1 MNKGINVLS
10 LFDGISCGRV
20 ALERVGINVDKYY
33 ASEVEPSAIE
43 ITMNNYPD
51 TIQVGDITKLK
62 GKDFDVDIIIG
73 GSPCQGFSSAGK
85 GLNFADPRSVL
96 FFEYVRLLKEIK
108 PKYFLLE
115 NVRMKQ
121 EFQDIISSQL
131 GVQPIEINS
140 SLVSAGLR
148 RRSYWTNIPNISI
161 PEDKGI
167 NINDILD
174 NAYSER
180 EKSFCIDA
188 MYGKGSNLR
197 RYLHRGSRQIVF
209 TDKKFMEDITLNKP
223 HIDKTNEIGNSNREK
238 WRFLTPEE
246 CEKIQTLP
254 IGYTEGVSK
263 YNRFHGIGNGW
274 TVDVIAHIFKGLNNV
289 K

>member
-1 MNKGINVLS
+1 MRVLS
-10 LFDGISCGRV
+10 LFDGISCGQV
-20 ALERVGINVDKYY
+20 ALERAGIEIDKYY
-33 ASEVEPSAIE
+33 ASEIEPSAIE

-51 TIQVGDITKLK
+51 TIQVGDIAKLK
-62 GKDFDVDIIIG
+62 GKDFEDIDLLIG

-96 FFEYVRLLKEIK
+96 FFEYVRILREIK

-115 NVRMKQ
+115 NVHMKQ

-131 GVQPIEINS
+131 GVKPVDINS

-148 RRSYWTNIPNISI
+148 RRSYWTNIPDVTI

-167 NINDILD
+167 YLNDILD
-174 NAYSER
+174 DAYSER
-180 EKSFCIDA
+180 DKSFCIDA

-209 TDKKFMEDITLNKP
+209 TDKDFMNEVTKNKP
-223 HIDKTNEIGNSNREK
+223 DIDDTNEIGNSNRDK

-246 CEKIQTLP
+246 CEKINTLP

-263 YNRFHGIGNGW
+263 YNRYHSIGNGW
-274 TVDVIAHIFKGLNNV
+274 TVDVIAHIFKGL

>member
-1 MNKGINVLS
+1 MKVLS

-20 ALERVGINVDKYY
+20 ALERVGIDVEVYY
-33 ASEVEPSAIE
+33 ASEIEKSAIE
-43 ITMNNYPD
+43 ITNKNYPD
-51 TIQVGDITKLK
+51 TIQVGNITNLN
-62 GKDFDVDIIIG
+62 GRDFDVDLLIG

-115 NVRMKQ
+115 NVHMKK
-121 EFQDIISSQL
+121 EFQNIISSQL
-131 GVQPIEINS
+131 GVEPIDINS

-148 RRSYWTNIPNISI
+148 RRSYWTNIPNVSI
-161 PEDKGI
+161 PKDKGI
-167 NINDILD
+167 KLNDILKD
-174 NAYSER
+174 AYSER
-180 EKSFCIDA
+180 DKSFCIDA

-197 RYLHRGSRQIVF
+197 RYLYRGSRQIVF
-209 TDKKFMEDITLNKP
+209 IDKDFMNNITTNKP
-223 HIDKTNEIGNSNREK
+223 DIDETNNIGNSNREK

-246 CEKIQTLP
+246 CEQIQTLP
-254 IGYTEGVSK
+254 IGYTSGQSK

-274 TVDVIAHIFKGLNNV
+274 TVDVVAHIFKGL

>member
-1 MNKGINVLS
+1 MNVLS
-10 LFDGISCGRV
+10 LFDGMSCGRV
-20 ALERVGINVDKYY
+20 ALERAGIDVDKYY
-33 ASEVEPSAIE
+33 ASEIEPSAIA
-43 ITMNNYPD
+43 ITMKNYPD

-62 GKDFDVDIIIG
+62 GADYNVDLMIG

-85 GLNFADPRSVL
+85 GLNFADPRSAL
-96 FFEYVRLLKEIK
+96 FFEYVRLLKEIN

-121 EFQDIISSQL
+121 EFQDIISNQL
-131 GVQPIEINS
+131 GVKPIEINS

-148 RRSYWTNIPNISI
+148 RRSYWTNIPNITQ
-161 PEDKGI
+161 PKDK
-167 NINDILD
+167 NIVLNDILD
-174 NAYSER
+174 GAYSER
-180 EKSFCIDA
+180 DKSFCIDA
-188 MYGKGSNLR
+188 MYGRGSNLR

-209 TDKKFMEDITLNKP
+209 TDIGFMKQVTNNKP
-223 HIDKTNEIGNSNREK
+223 HIDKTNEIGNQNRDK

-246 CEKIQTLP
+246 AEKIQTLP
-254 IGYTEGVSK
+254 IGYTSGQSK

-274 TVDVIAHIFKGLNNV
+274 TVDVIAHIFKGL

>member
-1 MNKGINVLS
+1 MGVNVLS
-10 LFDGISCGRV
+10 LFDGISCGQI
-20 ALERVGINVDKYY
+20 ALERAGIEVDSYF
-33 ASEVEPSAIE
+33 ASEVEPSAIS
-43 ITMNNYPD
+43 ITMNNYPN
-51 TIQVGDITKLK
+51 TIQIGD
-62 GKDFDVDIIIG
+62 VRDIKTIKNIDLLIG

-96 FFEYVRLLKEIK
+96 FFEYVRVLKLVK

-115 NVRMKQ
+115 NVNMKQ

-131 GVQPIEINS
+131 GVKPISINS

-148 RRSYWTNIPNISI
+148 NRSYWTNIPNVTQ

-167 NINDILD
+167 SLNDVLVD
-174 NAYSER
+174 AVSDR
-180 EKSFCIDA
+180 DKSFCIDA

-197 RYLHRGSRQIVF
+197 RYLYRGSRQIVF
-209 TDKKFMEDITLNKP
+209 TDSEFMKYITENKP
-223 HIDKTNEIGNSNREK
+223 SIDEANAIGNKNRDK

-246 CEKIQTLP
+246 CEAINTIP
-254 IGYTEGVSK
+254 IGYTSGVSN
-263 YNRFHGIGNGW
+263 YNRYHAIGNGW
-274 TVDVIAHIFKGLNNV
+274 TVDVVAHIFKGL

>member
-1 MNKGINVLS
+1 MNVLS

-20 ALERVGINVDKYY
+20 ALDRAGIKVDKYY
-33 ASEVEPSAIE
+33 ASEIENSAIT

-51 TIQVGDITKLK
+51 TIQVGDVTKIN
-62 GKDFDVDIIIG
+62 GKDFDVDLLIG

-96 FFEYVRLLKEIK
+96 FFEYVRILKEAK

-115 NVRMKQ
+115 NVNMKQ

-131 GVQPIEINS
+131 GVEPIDINS

-148 RRSYWTNIPNISI
+148 RRSYWTNIPNVSI

-167 NINDILD
+167 MLNDILD
-174 NAYSER
+174 NAYSEKD
-180 EKSFCIDA
+180 KSYCIDA

-209 TDKKFMEDITLNKP
+209 TDKEFMNSVTRNKP
-223 HIDKTNEIGNSNREK
+223 HIDETNKIGNDNRSK

-254 IGYTEGVSK
+254 IGYTDYVSK
-263 YNRFHGIGNGW
+263 YNRYHGIGNGW
-274 TVDVIAHIFKGLNNV
+274 TVDVISHIFKGI
-289 K
+289 KGDI